1 VAPIQR
7 PRRFNCFRCDQIRA
21 SRLFCPRISKLGR
34 PRLFTTGAGQLL
46 DLHLQRRG
54 SCVVLT
60 SEWRSC
66 DLVSILFVPFRT
78 YHLVKRP
85 PTNIGNLVHNKGT
98 SDNPRFPTPPSSS
111 HRPEGALDYWLL
123 ARRCWDTRPM
133 ASCRYGRRYPK
144 GEPHPVGSQCLA
156 RTSVPDGY
164 AGTER
169 LQATDSSA
177 PTLFGSHVTCSA
189 RSGSQKRHIHIHTLR
204 SIICRAIFA
213 HLEGAGNF

>member
-1 VAPIQR
+1 M
-7 PRRFNCFRCDQIRA
+7 
-21 SRLFCPRISKLGR
+21 
-34 PRLFTTGAGQLL
+34 
-46 DLHLQRRG
+46 
-54 SCVVLT
+54 T

-98 SDNPRFPTPPSSS
+98 SENPRFPTPPSSS

-123 ARRCWDTRPM
+123 ARRRWDTRPM

-144 GEPHPVGSQCLA
+144 GEAHPVGSQCLA

-177 PTLFGSHVTCSA
+177 PTLFGSPVTCSA
-189 RSGSQKRHIHIHTLR
+189 RSGTFILYLEVR
-204 SIICRAIFA
+204 SIICRAA
-213 HLEGAGNF
+213 GARPPYSRIWKERGISEKPPGKCYARCLLT